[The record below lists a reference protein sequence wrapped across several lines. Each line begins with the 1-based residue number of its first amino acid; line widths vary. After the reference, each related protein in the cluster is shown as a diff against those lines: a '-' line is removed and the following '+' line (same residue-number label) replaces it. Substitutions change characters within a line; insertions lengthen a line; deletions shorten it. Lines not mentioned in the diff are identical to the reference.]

1 MAEEMEQRLAE
12 ERKALEMVRKE
23 AEEKSKHVEHHAKQ
37 SKVLKRALDEE
48 ELKRMELEDKL
59 QALKQEL
66 ESKVSSTAENAQ
78 MEQLKLQALLD
89 DSNAKADDIRVE
101 MEQQLKMER
110 ENLARIT
117 EQARKDKEE
126 VETQQYLNSNL
137 QKQLEIEAAKRGEL
151 QTALQNLKSE
161 LESKVTSTAESAKEK
176 QYELMSKLNESDR
189 KALEIREEM
198 EERIRK
204 EREQLEKTKQEL
216 QAKDHVIDKHLNDNV
231 KLSNDLQNEQNRRLE
246 LEKQL
251 EELKVDAESKVAS
264 TANWA
269 QEQGQK
275 LKKEFQ

>member
-1 MAEEMEQRLAE
+1 
-12 ERKALEMVRKE
+12 
-23 AEEKSKHVEHHAKQ
+23 
-37 SKVLKRALDEE
+37 
-48 ELKRMELEDKL
+48 
-59 QALKQEL
+59 
-66 ESKVSSTAENAQ
+66 
-78 MEQLKLQALLD
+78 
-89 DSNAKADDIRVE
+89 
-101 MEQQLKMER
+101 
-110 ENLARIT
+110 
-117 EQARKDKEE
+117 
-126 VETQQYLNSNL
+126 
-137 QKQLEIEAAKRGEL
+137 
-151 QTALQNLKSE
+151 
-161 LESKVTSTAESAKEK
+161 
-176 QYELMSKLNESDR
+176 MSKLNESDR

-275 LKKEFQ
+275 NKRRKTRRTRTETRAGNRGEKKGARRTRDEKRNQSTTYAKHKAHGAEAPPSGP